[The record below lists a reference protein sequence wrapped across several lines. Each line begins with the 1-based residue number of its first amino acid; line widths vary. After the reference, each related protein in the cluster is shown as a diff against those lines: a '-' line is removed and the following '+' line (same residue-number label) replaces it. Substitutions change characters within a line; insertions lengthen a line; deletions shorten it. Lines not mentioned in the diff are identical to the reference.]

1 MYKSIP
7 RSYPMLDAAVIPA
20 TARADFLRRLGR
32 SLTAA
37 GVVLLEYRNK
47 TGSDSELLL
56 DAAAL
61 REALPAGQVKLILD
75 DRVDL
80 VERAAFDGVH
90 VDAGDISPTDA
101 RRLLGR
107 ERVIGTFGGSDSLVP
122 GVLDEPADYFSIGA
136 VFSTTTQQTSKVP
149 IGVAGVRRLR
159 EEAGPDAV

>member
-7 RSYPMLDAAVIPA
+7 RIYPILDAAVIPA

-61 REALPAGQVKLILD
+61 REALPAGQGKLILD

-80 VERAAFDGVH
+80 GERGAFDGVH
-90 VDAGDISPTDA
+90 VDAGGISPRDA

-107 ERVIGTFGGSDSLVP
+107 GRGIGTFGGGDWL
-122 GVLDEPADYFSIGA
+122 
-136 VFSTTTQQTSKVP
+136 
-149 IGVAGVRRLR
+149 VAGVVG
-159 EEAGPDAV
+159 ETAD